1 MTAATKAGLETWI
14 LNQAEENL
22 LPEILVLEEIEKCDK
37 DNLMALGSIMASGY
51 IMRTNARISRVRH
64 EVRSLIWATCNDEEA
79 LRAFRRGF
87 IFDRFANQLYCPLP
101 DRDTL
106 YQILL
111 DKVKKIPGGN
121 PLWADKALLL
131 ADELGELT
139 GNEASAMSPRKVISY
154 LAGRD
159 RLLTGEYQRDWL
171 HVVQAERAAVA

>member
-1 MTAATKAGLETWI
+1 VRPTFASSTLFEQGEVLDRVAERVGFIDMTAATKAGLETWI

-101 DRDTL
+101 DRETL
-106 YQILL
+106 YAILL
-111 DKVKKIPGGN
+111 DKVKKIPRGN

-131 ADELGELT
+131 AD
-139 GNEASAMSPRKVISY
+139 
-154 LAGRD
+154 
-159 RLLTGEYQRDWL
+159 
-171 HVVQAERAAVA
+171 